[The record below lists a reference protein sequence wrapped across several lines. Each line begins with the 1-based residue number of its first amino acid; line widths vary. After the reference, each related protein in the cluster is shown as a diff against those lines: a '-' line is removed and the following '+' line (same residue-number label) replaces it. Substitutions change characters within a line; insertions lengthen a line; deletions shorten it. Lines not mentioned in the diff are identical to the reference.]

1 MSETAP
7 LGLPGFLLLASIFLA
22 VVFLVLAGVAAFAG
36 NPSIRQRL
44 RLTEGRDREGGASLR
59 YGGGSGNARTFLRQL
74 ERSIVPQDGKRRSAV
89 RRRLVQAGY
98 YNPHAVT
105 LYYTV
110 RIGLTLIL
118 PVLALT
124 LLPVVAGTLPA
135 QKLFAWGLGMMVLGF
150 YGPALFLRQRI
161 GERQRIV
168 REAFPD
174 TLDLLLVCV
183 EAGLGLNAAIIRVAA
198 EIRDA
203 CPLLSEHFN
212 IASMEMQAGASREI
226 ALRNLGERVDL
237 REVSALVSL
246 LIQSDSMGVSVAH
259 TLRIYAA
266 EMRRS
271 RIVRAEEHANKLPVR
286 MVLPLAGFVMPAF
299 IIVITTPSL
308 IRMARA
314 LLPALKGNGS

>member
-1 MSETAP
+1 MSETASIDI
-7 LGLPGFLLLASIFLA
+7 PGSLLLASVFLA
-22 VVFLVLAGVAAFAG
+22 VVFLVLAGATALAG
-36 NPSIRQRL
+36 GPSIRQRL
-44 RLTEGRDREGGASLR
+44 RLTADPDKEGGASLR
-59 YGGGSGNARTFLRQL
+59 YGGGSGNARTFMRQL
-74 ERSIVPQDGKRRSAV
+74 ERSIVPQDGKKRSAV

-105 LYYTV
+105 LYYAV
-110 RIGLTLIL
+110 RIGLALAL
-118 PVLALT
+118 PVLALIF
-124 LLPVVAGTLPA
+124 LPVVTGTLPA
-135 QKLFAWGLGMMVLGF
+135 QKLFAWSLGMVALGF
-150 YGPALFLRQRI
+150 YGPALFVTQRI

-183 EAGLGLNAAIIRVAA
+183 EAGLGLNAAIVRVAA

-203 CPLLSEHFN
+203 CPLMSEHFN
-212 IASMEMQAGASREI
+212 LASMEMQAGASREI
-226 ALRNLGERVDL
+226 ALRNLGERVDV

-299 IIVITTPSL
+299 IIVITAPSL
-308 IRMARA
+308 IRILRA
-314 LLPALKGNGS
+314 LLPSLTVDGP